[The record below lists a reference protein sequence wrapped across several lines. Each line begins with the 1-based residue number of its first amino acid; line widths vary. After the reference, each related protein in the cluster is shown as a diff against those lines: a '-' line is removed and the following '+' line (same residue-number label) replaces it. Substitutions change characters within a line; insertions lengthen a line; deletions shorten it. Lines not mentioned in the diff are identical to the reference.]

1 VHTSICH
8 SKEKNTHVCA
18 PPPSSTTL
26 YQPQQDKIDE
36 SEDKEAILGA
46 DILNP
51 TTGLS
56 LKDYLEGKEQ
66 DHNELLVRSLL
77 GKEGFNNDDS
87 TTYLDSE
94 VRGAGVCCGEGGG
107 VMVG

>member
-8 SKEKNTHVCA
+8 SKKKNTHVCA
-18 PPPSSTTL
+18 PPSSTTL

-66 DHNELLVRSLL
+66 DHNEALVRSLL
-77 GKEGFNNDDS
+77 GKDGFNNDDS

-94 VRGAGVCCGEGGG
+94 VRGVFWGPRGRGGG
-107 VMVG
+107 